1 MHVIVFQKP
10 HPYGSLDI
18 KKLKDLI
25 AKEANPS
32 QETVLERQRL
42 LAKTFRELMTNGQ
55 KFTQVNAYRRSF
67 FDEVIALVEE
77 VGFPSYSSSYR
88 MIQRGHQGCKEQ
100 ASFVGNSWER
110 YRKCRTSAPDIP

>member
-1 MHVIVFQKP
+1 MLPSRSCRSLRKKTVTHVIVFQKP

-18 KKLKDLI
+18 KKLKGLI
-25 AKEANPS
+25 ANEANPS
-32 QETVLERQRL
+32 QETVLERRGL

-55 KFTQVNAYRRSF
+55 KFTEVNAYRRSF

-88 MIQRGHQGCKEQ
+88 DDPKRPP
-100 ASFVGNSWER
+100 R
-110 YRKCRTSAPDIP
+110 L